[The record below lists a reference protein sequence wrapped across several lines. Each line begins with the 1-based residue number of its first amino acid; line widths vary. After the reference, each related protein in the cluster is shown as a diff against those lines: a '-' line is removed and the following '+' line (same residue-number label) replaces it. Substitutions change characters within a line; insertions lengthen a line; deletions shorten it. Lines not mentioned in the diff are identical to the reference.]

1 MTKKEN
7 SPVNPG
13 QRPLWKR
20 RSVKIVAALLVS
32 IAVVA
37 VSLPI
42 GAGLYLQKWLVDN
55 GADSATVGKVR
66 FNPFSGTATLQGV
79 DIEKNGQTVFSDA
92 TIYLNVGLKNLLGR
106 EANLQRAT
114 IADLEIDIEQYK
126 DGTLRIASYSIP
138 PGQDDQPD
146 TAVEV
151 EKRLEQQV
159 PWIFAAD
166 QIRLQNVTVHYK
178 QPDLRAELVVEEAL
192 LDKFSTDP
200 DGPSGVFT
208 FKGTLN
214 GAPIR
219 LNLSTFNLIP
229 WVEIKGTAD
238 IADVKLD
245 DLADFLG
252 EYLHPFSG
260 TAGIQGEVGFSMT
273 DSEDLIVDYDGLI
286 SLENGN
292 VGGDGWKT
300 KGDIG
305 WEGKVSFT
313 MAKEEMI
320 VDVDGQLQALNA
332 AFNMP
337 DPVINID
344 NSDIN
349 ISGKTTV
356 TIGDEVVVDTGA
368 SLKLAPTAF
377 SMDILKTAAGDT
389 SWDGKVHVETGTD
402 TKGLVVR
409 TDGKIQ
415 LADPAYSMDVDG
427 ALMEVSNQMLSFD
440 GRFEYSMGVGSDSAD
455 FVRTD
460 GVLLGDTT
468 LFSLP
473 EVVHVSQSR
482 LDLKGKTEIEIG
494 QDLIVT
500 YQGDTL
506 LDKTG
511 VEITGVKFGDKQ
523 VSWSG
528 QVKYQ
533 LGEKSQQ
540 ITLDGDLKAEGILV
554 DMEEGNLQV
563 EQKNLQSRA
572 DFSLLLKD
580 TPSFKGEV
588 SLAAKGL
595 GLKRQDT
602 PLLTLAGISIDKL
615 KDNGSGGVKVG
626 SLLFS
631 KLDILSSSDI
641 PVNVTIPSITATNI
655 VSPDFKSGA
664 VGRLS
669 IDKPTVLDGEKKS
682 RLAQVD
688 AITAEKIQLNED
700 ISVAVDKVIIDKGSF
715 LQNKGQDPLA
725 TLGQLTA
732 GQIHYSLEQGVSL
745 DTVDIDSV
753 FADYKLQKS
762 AEQPVNKDKDKDK
775 GGGPAEPAKNG
786 GLPVKINQINIV
798 GSSGLKFTDETLSKP
813 FETTLHIKSLQIR
826 DIDLNDPDHPFSYSL
841 KGKFDRYAPL
851 KIKGS
856 AAPLAAQLF
865 IEQQTTLQNYSMT
878 RISPYAIETIGTFFP
893 SGRLDLTASL
903 KIGDGKIDMKNDI
916 VLKDLKAETYNGDLA
931 DKLNNQLPVPLDLA
945 LSMLKDR
952 DGDIELKIPLSG
964 ELDSLNVGVAD
975 IVITAL
981 SKGITVAVA
990 PYLAYTFL
998 GPAGAL
1004 AFVGA
1009 EMGASLLHTDLPSL
1023 EFDPGVIDI
1032 SEAQTKILDKVGKA
1046 IEKDKEKSYSIC
1058 AKVGVDE
1065 AGGSSSKEKGVPKV
1079 QSEAVRKTLFKL
1091 GDGRSQAVKK
1101 YLLSHFK
1108 IDEERLLICNPGIN
1122 FKKGDKPVIEFRK

>member
-20 RSVKIVAALLVS
+20 RSVKILAALLVF
-32 IAVVA
+32 IAVAA

-42 GAGLYLQKWLVDN
+42 GARLYLQKWLVDN
-55 GADSATVGKVR
+55 GADSATVGKIR
-66 FNPFSGTATLQGV
+66 FNPFTGTATLQGV
-79 DIEKNGQTVFSDA
+79 DIEKDGQTVFSDA
-92 TIYLNVGLKNLLGR
+92 TIYLDVGLENLFGR

-114 IADLEIDIEQYK
+114 IADLKIDIEQYK
-126 DGTLRIASYSIP
+126 DGTLRIASYSVP
-138 PGQDDQPD
+138 PGQEDQLD
-146 TAVEV
+146 TPAEI
-151 EKRLEQQV
+151 EKELEQQV

-166 QIRLQNVTVHYK
+166 QISIQNVTVHYK
-178 QPDLRAELVVEEAL
+178 QPHLTAELVIKEAL

-200 DGPSGVFT
+200 DGPSGIFT

-214 GAPIR
+214 GAPIT

-229 WVEIKGTAD
+229 WVEVKGTAD
-238 IADVKLD
+238 IADVDLD
-245 DLADFLG
+245 DLAEFLG

-260 TAGIQGEVGFSMT
+260 TAGIQGEIGFSMA
-273 DSEDLIVDYDGLI
+273 DSENLTVDYDGLI

-313 MAKEEMI
+313 MAREEMV
-320 VDVDGQLQALNA
+320 VDVDGELQALNA

-389 SWDGKVHVETGTD
+389 SWDGKVRVETGTD

-473 EVVHVSQSR
+473 EIVHVSQSK
-482 LDLKGKTEIEIG
+482 LELKGKTEIEIG

-511 VEITGVKFGDKQ
+511 VEITGVKLGDKQ

-533 LGEKSQQ
+533 LGEESQQ
-540 ITLDGDLKAEGILV
+540 ITLGGDLKAEGILV

-588 SLAAKGL
+588 SLVAKGL
-595 GLKRQDT
+595 GLKTKDT
-602 PLLTLAGISIDKL
+602 PLLTLAGIFMDKA
-615 KDNGSGGVKVG
+615 KNNGSGGVKVG
-626 SLLFS
+626 SLQFS
-631 KLDILSSSDI
+631 KLDILSSPDI
-641 PVNVTIPSITATNI
+641 PVNVTIPSITATDI
-655 VSPDFKSGA
+655 VSSDLKSGA
-664 VGRLS
+664 IGRL
-669 IDKPTVLDGEKKS
+669 IIEKPTVLDGEKKS

-688 AITAEKIQLNED
+688 AITADKIQLSED
-700 ISVAVDKVIIDKGSF
+700 ISVAVEKITIDKGSF
-715 LQNKGQDPLA
+715 LQDKGQDPLA

-732 GQIHYSLEQGVSL
+732 GKIHYSLDQGVSL
-745 DTVDIDSV
+745 DTVNVDSV

-762 AEQPVNKDKDKDK
+762 AEQPVNKDKDK
-775 GGGPAEPAKNG
+775 GGAPAEPEKNG
-786 GLPVKINQINIV
+786 VLPVKINEINVV

-826 DIDLNDPDHPFSYSL
+826 DIDLNDPEHPFSYLL

-856 AAPLAAQLF
+856 AAPLAAHLF
-865 IEQQTTLQNYSMT
+865 IEQQTVLQNYSMT

-893 SGRLDLTASL
+893 SGRFDLTASL

-916 VLKDLKAETYNGDLA
+916 VFKDLKAETYNGDLA
-931 DKLNNQLPVPLDLA
+931 DKLSNQLPVPLDLA
-945 LSMLKDR
+945 LSMLRNR
-952 DGDIELKIPLSG
+952 DGDIQLKIPLSG
-964 ELDSLNVGVAD
+964 DLDSLSVGVAD

-1009 EMGASLLHTDLPSL
+1009 EVGASLLHTDLPLL

-1032 SEAQTKILDKVGKA
+1032 SEPQAKILDKVGKA
-1046 IEKDKEKSYSIC
+1046 IEKDKETSYSIC
-1058 AKVGVDE
+1058 AKVGVAE
-1065 AGGSSSKEKGVPKV
+1065 AGGSSSKEKGVPRV
-1079 QSEAVRKTLFKL
+1079 QSEAVRKTLFEL

-1122 FKKGDKPVIEFRK
+1122 FKESDKPVIEFRK